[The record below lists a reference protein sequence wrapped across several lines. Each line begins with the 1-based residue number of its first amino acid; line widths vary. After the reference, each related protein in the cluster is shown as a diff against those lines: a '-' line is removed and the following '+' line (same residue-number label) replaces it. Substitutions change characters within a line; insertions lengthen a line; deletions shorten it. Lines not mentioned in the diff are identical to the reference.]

1 MATDAYGNP
10 QPAYPSFPQMTF
22 GQALPSNNDATI
34 FEKRLEHD
42 QIIFEIWKVLTGK
55 QHVKGP
61 DGKLREQQV
70 HKALM
75 NEEGVT
81 AVISLL
87 RSMLNP
93 VTGLTNIDENHASA
107 ILEMIWH
114 SLLYIVVL
122 KEDEY
127 EIDRHHK
134 QLIMTNVIGICHCQL
149 YRGVGGHESRN
160 MRTVTQENLGFQENK
175 TSNGGFLGGGG
186 FNGFG
191 GKKSGY

>member
-1 MATDAYGNP
+1 MATDAYG
-10 QPAYPSFPQMTF
+10 QPIPSYPAQFAPSAF
-22 GQALPSNNDATI
+22 GNVMPSNNDATI

-42 QIIFEIWKVLTGK
+42 QVIFEIWKVLTGK
-55 QHVKGP
+55 VHVKGP
-61 DGKLREQQV
+61 DGKIQEKQV

-75 NEEGVT
+75 NDEGVT
-81 AVISLL
+81 AVISIL

-93 VTGLTNIDENHASA
+93 VTGLTNIDENHASS

-134 QLIMTNVIGICHCQL
+134 QLIMTNVVSVCHCQL

-160 MRTVTQENLGFQENK
+160 MRTVTQENLGYQEQK
-175 TSNGGFLGGGG
+175 TSGGLFGGGG
-186 FNGFG
+186 FQGFG
-191 GKKSGY
+191 SKKNGY

>member
-1 MATDAYGNP
+1 MAMDSYGPSP
-10 QPAYPSFPQMTF
+10 QQYPGNFQGF
-22 GQALPSNNDATI
+22 GHALPSNNDATI

-42 QIIFEIWKVLTGK
+42 QIIYEITKVLTGK
-55 QHVKGP
+55 VNVKEK
-61 DGKLREQQV
+61 DGTIKQVQV

-75 NEEGVT
+75 NDDGVT
-81 AVISLL
+81 AVMSIL

-93 VTGLTNIDENHASA
+93 VTGLTNIDENHASS

-134 QLIMTNVIGICHCQL
+134 QLIMTNVISVCHCQL

-175 TSNGGFLGGGG
+175 SSSSGLFSGGSG

-191 GKKSGY
+191 GRKNG

>member
-1 MATDAYGNP
+1 MSAEAFMP
-10 QPAYPSFPQMTF
+10 PPPSMYAPMPSF

-42 QIIFEIWKVLTGK
+42 QVIFEIWKVLTGK
-55 QHVKGP
+55 QYVKDK
-61 DGKLREQQV
+61 DGRITEKQV

-75 NEEGVT
+75 NDEGVT
-81 AVISLL
+81 AVISIL

-93 VTGLTNIDENHASA
+93 VTGLTNIDENHAST

-134 QLIMTNVIGICHCQL
+134 QLIMTNVVSVCHCQL

-175 TSNGGFLGGGG
+175 STSGGLLGGGSG
-186 FNGFG
+186 FSGFG
-191 GKKSGY
+191 GKKNGY